1 MPSASSAIAWR
12 AEARHLAASE
22 PSHRSLQAARDLRA
36 TMAVMTSLRLALVV
50 SLSLV
55 ACSNGSS
62 GTDAATDGPSSSSR
76 TERYIRGDVA
86 TRLVVEVDYVSGAL
100 PRAAAETELSTRL
113 GSLLDKPGGVQIVHG
128 DAIPSHG
135 ADHAWTFAELTA
147 LGTQTFTDDTTPGTI
162 VMHVMWIDGHDAND
176 TSSARVLGVSWDNL
190 HTALY
195 HDSVEAQCAGMTLLG
210 DRACSEMQYG
220 VWLHEIGHTI
230 GLVDNGTPMASPH
243 EDATHLAHDS
253 SSSCIMYWAYDGS
266 AGGDMITSALLGG
279 GSAPDFDANCLAD
292 IAAIRNR

>member
-1 MPSASSAIAWR
+1 MMLGCSST
-12 AEARHLAASE
+12 
-22 PSHRSLQAARDLRA
+22 P
-36 TMAVMTSLRLALVV
+36 
-50 SLSLV
+50 
-55 ACSNGSS
+55 SS
-62 GTDAATDGPSSSSR
+62 GNDAATDAPSARPR
-76 TERYIRGDVA
+76 TERYIRGDFD
-86 TRLVVEVDYVSGAL
+86 TRLVVEVDYVTGAL
-100 PRAAAETELSTRL
+100 PRAAAETELTSRL
-113 GSLLDKPGGVQIVHG
+113 GTLLDKPAGVQIVHG
-128 DAIPSHG
+128 DVIPTRG
-135 ADHAWTFAELTA
+135 ADHAWTFAELQA
-147 LGTQTFTDDTTPGTI
+147 LGTQTFTDDTTAGTV

-195 HDSVEAQCAGMTLLG
+195 HDSVEAQCSGMTLLG

-230 GLVDNGTPMASPH
+230 GLVNDGTPMSTPH
-243 EDATHLAHDS
+243 EDATHPAHDS